1 MQLSLSQKVLLFTI
15 CRSGHSSSYS
25 PSPVLLTGDR
35 IKRLLDP
42 LILPTVDQFP
52 LLTCGTQPARQVD
65 SLHIEQREKASGL
78 RLRFTCHFSFALAIE
93 LRTSHRLSCGHH
105 SFCRLDAEELC
116 CCDPIRSFA
125 NLLVRPDL
133 VKREPLTGQALHAVW
148 PAGSEGTLLQPLYQG
163 VLLSELDL
171 KQPAH
176 VIS

>member
-1 MQLSLSQKVLLFTI
+1 MQHCATQSVSKGNIVQLSLSQKVLLFTI

-78 RLRFTCHFSFALAIE
+78 RLRFTCHFSFALAMNLGLLIAFHVVII
-93 LRTSHRLSCGHH
+93 LFVGWMLK
-105 SFCRLDAEELC
+105 
-116 CCDPIRSFA
+116 SFA
-125 NLLVRPDL
+125 VVIPSAPLQICLLD
-133 VKREPLTGQALHAVW
+133 Q
-148 PAGSEGTLLQPLYQG
+148 
-163 VLLSELDL
+163 
-171 KQPAH
+171 
-176 VIS
+176 I